1 MSTKCWQTSLRHLL
15 NQNKNNLTRLAIVGI
30 GNEFRGDD
38 AAGILVARTL
48 LARETNADLGHII
61 IIQAGHAP
69 ENVAGDLRRFAPKS
83 VLLIDAA
90 DMGEEAGSISLI
102 PMEQIDGISA
112 STHSLP
118 LSMLARYLNLELNCE
133 VVLLG
138 IQPKSI
144 EPWEILSV
152 EVTQAIDTIVDEI
165 FALCFGGL
173 PHPTSIQRMGQ
184 SNHF

>member
-1 MSTKCWQTSLRHLL
+1 MSAKCWRTSLSRLL

-38 AAGILVARTL
+38 AAGVLVARAL
-48 LARETNADLGHII
+48 PARETNADAGHIL

-69 ENVAGDLRRFAPKS
+69 ENVTGDLRQFAPEL
-83 VLLIDAA
+83 VLLIDSA
-90 DMGEEAGSISLI
+90 DTGEEAGAISLI
-102 PMEQIDGISA
+102 PMEQIEGMSA

-118 LSMLARYLNLELNCE
+118 LSMLVRYLTLELNCE

-144 EPWEILSV
+144 ELGEIVSA
-152 EVTQAIDTIVDEI
+152 EVTQAVNTIVDEI
-165 FALCFGGL
+165 LALCFGGL
-173 PHPTSIQRMGQ
+173 PNPASTTMH
-184 SNHF
+184 SN